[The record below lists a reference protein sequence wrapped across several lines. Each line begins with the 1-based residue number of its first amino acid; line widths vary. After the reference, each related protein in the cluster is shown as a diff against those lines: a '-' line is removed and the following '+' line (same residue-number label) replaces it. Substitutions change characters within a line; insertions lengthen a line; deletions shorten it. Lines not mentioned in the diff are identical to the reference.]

1 MGLSQPLRPERKTG
15 ILPSQEI
22 RELIANGKIRSSA
35 EISDAQIQPASMD
48 LRLGSIAYR
57 VQASF
62 LPGRS
67 DNPHLGFGQGPHF
80 CLGTHLARLEARIF
94 FEELFQRVSN
104 IRLDRPGEKI
114 ASYWFSGHANLP
126 IRWN

>member
-1 MGLSQPLRPERKTG
+1 MGLSQPPRPERKTG

-48 LRLGSIAYR
+48 LRLGTVAYR

-67 DNPHLGFGQGPHF
+67 VTLRD
-80 CLGTHLARLEARIF
+80 
-94 FEELFQRVSN
+94 
-104 IRLDRPGEKI
+104 KI
-114 ASYWFSGHANLP
+114 ADLKIAEY
-126 IRWN
+126 